1 MPVDSIRLEGPNV
14 TAAGLV
20 ALQLE
25 PILVRERNLFRQAG
39 CKAAFIYSSV
49 FSKYV
54 LDLFKLILVQN
65 IEHNSNRHHKRHK
78 KSERRKVKSISEEH
92 VTW

>member
-1 MPVDSIRLEGPNV
+1 MKYLGPLENIVYLLV

-39 CKAAFIYSSV
+39 CKAAFIYASV

-54 LDLFKLILVQN
+54 LYLFKLILVQN
-65 IEHNSNRHHKRHK
+65 IEHNSNRHHKRHI
-78 KSERRKVKSISEEH
+78 KSLREEKSNQYLRNM
-92 VTW
+92 